1 MHLKLTFLKSPSFL
15 TIFFCA
21 PRQDDEFPT
30 VLVSLF
36 FEQPTPFVEEF
47 LERIANLKYPKSRID
62 LFVHNNVGGWQ
73 LLSH

>member
-1 MHLKLTFLKSPSFL
+1 MYLKLTFSKSPSSV
-15 TIFFCA
+15 TILFCA
-21 PRQDDEFPT
+21 SWQDDEFPT

-47 LERIANLKYPKSRID
+47 LERIADLKYPKSRID